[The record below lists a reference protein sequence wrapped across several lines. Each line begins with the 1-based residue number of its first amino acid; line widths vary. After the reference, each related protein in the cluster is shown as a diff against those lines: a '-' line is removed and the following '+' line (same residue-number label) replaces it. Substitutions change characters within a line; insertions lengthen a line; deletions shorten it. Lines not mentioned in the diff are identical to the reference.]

1 MGQINHSKQGTPID
15 RPKSTEKTE
24 AILAGA
30 MQEFLAHGYAATT
43 MDRVASA
50 AKVSKATVYSY
61 FQDKESL
68 FASLM
73 ERLVQERFSV
83 ALQLESELWQAD
95 PDTVLRQ
102 LTTNLLDAVISAPE
116 VYDFMRL
123 IVGES
128 GRFPA
133 LAHAYVQHIAQPIL
147 TRLTTYLA
155 SRSELNLPDPEAT
168 ARVIVGTIVYYIILQ
183 EVMHGKEIL
192 PMERDRLI
200 DSLVFLITGR

>member
-1 MGQINHSKQGTPID
+1 MEPFNYPKEISVD
-15 RPKSTEKTE
+15 RPKSAEKTE
-24 AILAGA
+24 AILFGA

-43 MDRVASA
+43 MDRVATT
-50 AKVSKATVYSY
+50 AKVSKATVYSH

-68 FASLM
+68 FAALV
-73 ERLVQERFSV
+73 ERLVQERFAV
-83 ALQLESELWQAD
+83 ALHLDTELWQAE
-95 PDTVLRQ
+95 PGIVLRS
-102 LTTNLLDAVISAPE
+102 LATALLDAVISAPE
-116 VYDFMRL
+116 VCNFMRL

-133 LAHAYVQHIAQPIL
+133 LAHTYVQHIAQPIL
-147 TRLTTYLA
+147 TRLTDYLD

-192 PMERDRLI
+192 PMERDRVI
-200 DSLVFLITGR
+200 DSLVFLVTRAG